1 MLVIKDNNF
10 LLNKL
15 VILQE
20 CSDWL
25 LKNLKPGEYVF
36 SNLDFDGFFGKRV
49 NLSAIVGMNGSG
61 KSSLLEL
68 VFRMVNNVG
77 VMMAQHMDNPQKP
90 PYLYY
95 VMGIFADLHFTINGN
110 HYVLKSR
117 GESFGLDLGDI
128 KVKFGTSVV
137 NEFLNYEDYNK
148 ATYEQLKEISKR
160 FFYTIV
166 NNYSIQAYDAHDY
179 SHDLCARMYHGIC
192 HYQTN
197 DVSWI
202 NNVFHKNDGYTT
214 PITLNP
220 FRSDGIIN
228 MQKEAIL
235 TEQRL
240 VAILLEFRSR
250 GYEFLPDYSLAAVN
264 YKLDREK
271 LLSGIESVEEDYVKF
286 PFLEKEKQT
295 KKESPTLDL
304 DKKMS
309 RVLGELK
316 KLRNN
321 RNSYASLIMNRFGM
335 ILEENA
341 DDLFWMTALYVIKK
355 VLQIGGTYPTFSEFK
370 SISDRGPLRI
380 AESKEECQLIRRLSK
395 HVKKDHSH
403 INLKIRQAIN
413 FYIKAKG
420 KDLSPLKQSF
430 SYVVYEDVLWDGKL
444 QVNSVSQ
451 RMNLLPPSFFSDEI
465 IMRDNNTGHT
475 IPIGRMSSGER
486 QFMYSMSA
494 LVYHALNI
502 LSVPQNDRIGY
513 NNILVVLDEVEICF
527 HPEYQRKLIY
537 YLMNVIKQSDILSRG
552 SVYVMMT
559 THSPFILSDIPKD
572 NILYLKD
579 GEQQDSEFF
588 INPFCA
594 NVNDILK
601 QSFFLSEGF
610 IGRYAQKK
618 IEGLM
623 RFLTGYEEER
633 GEVDMSSAQKLI
645 NLVGDPIIKDNLQEM
660 LDEFLEAHPQY
671 DTRERKK
678 ERIKDLKRQLRQL
691 EADGANTDN
700 KES

>member
-1 MLVIKDNNF
+1 MPSVLDNNNF

-15 VILQE
+15 VVLQG
-20 CSDWL
+20 CSGWL

-36 SNLDFDGFFGKRV
+36 SNLDYDGFYGKRV

-77 VMMAQHMDNPQKP
+77 VMMAQHMDNPELS

-95 VMGIFADLHFTINGN
+95 VMGIYADLHYTIDGN

-117 GESFGLDLGDI
+117 GGSFGLDLGEKKI
-128 KVKFGTSVV
+128 QFGTRDVP
-137 NEFLNYEDYNK
+137 EFSHYDNYNK
-148 ATYEQLKEISKR
+148 ATLAQLREISKY
-160 FFYTIV
+160 FFYTVV

-179 SHDLCARMYHGIC
+179 ARDLCAKMYHGVC
-192 HYQTN
+192 HYQDDN
-197 DVSWI
+197 VSWI

-220 FRSDGIIN
+220 YRHDGNID
-228 MQKEAIL
+228 MQNEAVL

-240 VAILLEFRSR
+240 AAILLEFRSR
-250 GYEFLPDYSLAAVN
+250 GYDFLPDYSLSAVN

-271 LLSGIESVEEDYVKF
+271 LLSGIDSVNEDYVGF
-286 PFLEKEKQT
+286 PFVEKEKRSRT
-295 KKESPTLDL
+295 DSAALDL

-316 KLRNN
+316 VLRNN
-321 RNSYASLIMNRFGM
+321 RDSFASVVMNRFGIM
-335 ILEENA
+335 LEEDA
-341 DDLFWMTALYVIKK
+341 DDLLWMTALYIIKK
-355 VLQIGGTYPTFSEFK
+355 VLQIGATYPQYSEFNDV
-370 SISDRGPLRI
+370 SRSGPMRI
-380 AESKEECQLIRRLSK
+380 AESKEERQQISRLCK
-395 HVKKDHSH
+395 HVKKDRSH
-403 INLKIRQAIN
+403 IKLKIWQSLN
-413 FYIKAKG
+413 FLSKAKD
-420 KDLSPLKQSF
+420 KDLSLLRERF
-430 SYVVYEDVLWDGKL
+430 SYDDYVMALWNGQL
-444 QVNSVSQ
+444 QVNSVAQ
-451 RMNLLPPSFFSDEI
+451 RMNLLPPSFFTDEI
-465 IMRDNNTGHT
+465 MMRENTSGHT
-475 IPIGRMSSGER
+475 VPIGRMSSGER

-502 LSVPQNDRIGY
+502 LSVRQSDRIGY
-513 NNILVVLDEVEICF
+513 SNILMVLDEVEICY
-527 HPEYQRKLIY
+527 HPEYQRTLIY
-537 YLMNVIKQSDILSRG
+537 YLMNVLKQSDISSRG
-552 SVYVMMT
+552 SVYVLMT

-579 GEQQDSEFF
+579 GVQQDSEAF

-623 RFLTGYEEER
+623 RFLTGYDEGR
-633 GEVDMSSAQKLI
+633 GKIEMSNAQKLI
-645 NLVGDPIIKDNLQEM
+645 NLVGDPVIKENLQEM

-671 DTRERKK
+671 DTRDRKK
-678 ERIKDLKRQLRQL
+678 ERIKELKRQLREL
-691 EADGANTDN
+691 EANGANTDN
-700 KES
+700 

>member
-321 RNSYASLIMNRFGM
+321 RNSYDSSLC
-335 ILEENA
+335 
-341 DDLFWMTALYVIKK
+341 Y
-355 VLQIGGTYPTFSEFK
+355 
-370 SISDRGPLRI
+370 
-380 AESKEECQLIRRLSK
+380 
-395 HVKKDHSH
+395 
-403 INLKIRQAIN
+403 
-413 FYIKAKG
+413 
-420 KDLSPLKQSF
+420 
-430 SYVVYEDVLWDGKL
+430 
-444 QVNSVSQ
+444 
-451 RMNLLPPSFFSDEI
+451 
-465 IMRDNNTGHT
+465 
-475 IPIGRMSSGER
+475 
-486 QFMYSMSA
+486 
-494 LVYHALNI
+494 
-502 LSVPQNDRIGY
+502 
-513 NNILVVLDEVEICF
+513 
-527 HPEYQRKLIY
+527 
-537 YLMNVIKQSDILSRG
+537 
-552 SVYVMMT
+552 
-559 THSPFILSDIPKD
+559 
-572 NILYLKD
+572 
-579 GEQQDSEFF
+579 
-588 INPFCA
+588 
-594 NVNDILK
+594 
-601 QSFFLSEGF
+601 
-610 IGRYAQKK
+610 
-618 IEGLM
+618 
-623 RFLTGYEEER
+623 
-633 GEVDMSSAQKLI
+633 
-645 NLVGDPIIKDNLQEM
+645 
-660 LDEFLEAHPQY
+660 
-671 DTRERKK
+671 
-678 ERIKDLKRQLRQL
+678 
-691 EADGANTDN
+691 
-700 KES
+700 